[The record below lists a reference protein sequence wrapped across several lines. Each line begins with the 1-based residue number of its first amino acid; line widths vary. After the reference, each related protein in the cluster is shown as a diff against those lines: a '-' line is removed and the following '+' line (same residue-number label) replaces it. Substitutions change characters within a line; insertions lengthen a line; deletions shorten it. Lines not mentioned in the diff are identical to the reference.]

1 MYGCL
6 WAPVPFLCSPEAF
19 EDRSKRNVCAAMRPR
34 GPWTSCGSRPA
45 GGGMLGAVAAA
56 SIAKF
61 CSHALCHNSRYTQS
75 SHVAACPAACR
86 LSLLAV
92 VTVSLQVRLL
102 PPPASPWLCR
112 RNAAALLLGGLLSLA
127 RPLIHLLKECLP
139 ARHAALPAA
148 AAEGI
153 WVIALWQSPIQ
164 TGWVPLQA

>member
-1 MYGCL
+1 
-6 WAPVPFLCSPEAF
+6 
-19 EDRSKRNVCAAMRPR
+19 
-34 GPWTSCGSRPA
+34 
-45 GGGMLGAVAAA
+45 MLGAVAAA

-164 TGWVPLQA
+164 TGWVPLQIGKGSCRGRW